1 MSNKPKRMLQDN
13 DEDKKIENFIITVL
27 TRNKSFDERIDMIED
42 EIHKL
47 NIKTYDLQNDLK
59 YKQYLIYAFSI
70 SFAITMLYNARNKL

>member
-1 MSNKPKRMLQDN
+1 MLQDD
-13 DEDKKIENFIITVL
+13 DEDKKIERFIITVL
-27 TRNKSFDERIDMIED
+27 THNKSFDERIDTIED

-70 SFAITMLYNARNKL
+70 SFAITMLYNARTKL

>member
-1 MSNKPKRMLQDN
+1 MLQDD
-13 DEDKKIENFIITVL
+13 DEDKKIEQFIITIL
-27 TRNKSFDERIDMIED
+27 THNKTFDDRIDMIED

-70 SFAITMLYNARNKL
+70 SFAITMLYLSLIHI

>member
-1 MSNKPKRMLQDN
+1 MLQDD
-13 DEDKKIENFIITVL
+13 DEDKKIEQFIITIL
-27 TRNKSFDERIDMIED
+27 THNKTFDDRIDMIED

-70 SFAITMLYNARNKL
+70 SFAITMLYNARAKL

>member
-1 MSNKPKRMLQDN
+1 MLQDN